1 MYKMIALN
9 CFRYLGFRS
18 LDEVDQLTIPE
29 YNLLMQA
36 VELKAVDD
44 AYLIHLQAFK
54 NFEVQATKKSGKRR
68 RPVYDRFSK
77 FFDYDRAVREVL
89 HPTAKIENETNKG
102 LSRLRDFL
110 IRKKKEG
117 EGNG

>member
-9 CFRYLGFRS
+9 CFRYLNFRS

-29 YNLLMQA
+29 YNLLMRA

-54 NFEVQATKKSGKRR
+54 IFEVQATKKSGKRR

-110 IRKKKEG
+110 IKKKKEG